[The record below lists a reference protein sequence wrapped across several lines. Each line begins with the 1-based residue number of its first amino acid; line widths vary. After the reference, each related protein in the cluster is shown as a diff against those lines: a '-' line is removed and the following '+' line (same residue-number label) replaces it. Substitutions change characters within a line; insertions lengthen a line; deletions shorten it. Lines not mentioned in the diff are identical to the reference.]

1 MSAADVPPRTATAQ
15 KAVVTTID
23 SSARARLE
31 EKIGRPLTRQ
41 LLAAL
46 VPVHR
51 RRDTPSP

>member
-1 MSAADVPPRTATAQ
+1 MSAANVPPQTATAQ
-15 KAVVTTID
+15 DLVATAND

-31 EKIGRPLTRQ
+31 EKIGLPLTRQ